1 LKKEYFDGNLIFVPG
16 ILTNDIFSQ
25 QNLTYRNI
33 TILKIVEELKFDNQ
47 KWGKTTVHIRVNVNG
62 NLSEISVS
70 FFNWQ
75 RIWYSANVVN
85 GLNKYIDNGFD
96 ILKIKTDNF
105 CYPKPILDH
114 SIVIDDVEK
123 LVVKE
128 YYEVIGRVGKDNR
141 IESGTILE
149 NVSHDVYFR
158 LLLTG
163 EGFIQ
168 SENQTFVRHDEVDY
182 AYIPSQQYSEL
193 IVDGRQT
200 KNRLLFSFGIKYN
213 NELHQ
218 LLNLQV
224 ATM

>member
-1 LKKEYFDGNLIFVPG
+1 
-16 ILTNDIFSQ
+16 
-25 QNLTYRNI
+25 
-33 TILKIVEELKFDNQ
+33 
-47 KWGKTTVHIRVNVNG
+47 
-62 NLSEISVS
+62 
-70 FFNWQ
+70 
-75 RIWYSANVVN
+75 
-85 GLNKYIDNGFD
+85 
-96 ILKIKTDNF
+96 
-105 CYPKPILDH
+105 
-114 SIVIDDVEK
+114 
-123 LVVKE
+123 
-128 YYEVIGRVGKDNR
+128 
-141 IESGTILE
+141 
-149 NVSHDVYFR
+149 
-158 LLLTG
+158 LTG